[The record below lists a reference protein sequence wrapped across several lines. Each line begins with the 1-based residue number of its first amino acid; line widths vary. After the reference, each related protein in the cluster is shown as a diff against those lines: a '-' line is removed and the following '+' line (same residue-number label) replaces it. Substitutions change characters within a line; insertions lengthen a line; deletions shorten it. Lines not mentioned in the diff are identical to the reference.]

1 MPIPKTPLLTVDCV
15 VVDGD
20 RRVLFIKRGRPPF
33 QGAYAL
39 PGGFVDIGE
48 TVEDACR
55 RELLEE
61 TGVKLRALK
70 LIGVYSAP
78 DRDPRSHTVSVAY
91 LARAV
96 SAKAVAS
103 AVAGDDASAVEWVAK
118 WRDVDLAFDHRQIVA
133 DAFKLMRA
141 QQQK

>member
-15 VVDGD
+15 VVDRD
-20 RRVLFIKRGRPPF
+20 SRVLFIKRGRPPF

-48 TVEDACR
+48 TVQDACR

-61 TGVKLRALK
+61 TGVKLKALK

-78 DRDPRSHTVSVAY
+78 GRDPRSHTVSVAF

-141 QQQK
+141 LAAK